1 MCLVSQSGVWGG
13 DCFGTPEK
21 AGKAGDKT
29 VKLDTSQGQG
39 QSLGPWG
46 PGRAA
51 ASQDRDFVQV
61 RKRCPFLLADA
72 ALARVLGLA
81 RVVVGTGPQPSPAPQ
96 FKLNSHYVWSSGVN

>member
-1 MCLVSQSGVWGG
+1 M
-13 DCFGTPEK
+13 
-21 AGKAGDKT
+21 

-39 QSLGPWG
+39 QSLGPWC

-96 FKLNSHYVWSSGVN
+96 FKLNSHYVWSSGGKLRGFPHKEWERHQSGVLQPS